1 MECYAC
7 ADSSKFAL
15 LSYQPDNRP
24 PNELLA
30 NVPRGVKVE
39 NVYFEE
45 VPQRLF
51 TAIITE
57 TGCLKLRQ
65 ASACFSEMRI
75 APELRD
81 R

>member
-1 MECYAC
+1 
-7 ADSSKFAL
+7 
-15 LSYQPDNRP
+15 
-24 PNELLA
+24 
-30 NVPRGVKVE
+30 VKVE

-57 TGCLKLRQ
+57 TGCLKPRQ

-75 APELRD
+75 APELRN